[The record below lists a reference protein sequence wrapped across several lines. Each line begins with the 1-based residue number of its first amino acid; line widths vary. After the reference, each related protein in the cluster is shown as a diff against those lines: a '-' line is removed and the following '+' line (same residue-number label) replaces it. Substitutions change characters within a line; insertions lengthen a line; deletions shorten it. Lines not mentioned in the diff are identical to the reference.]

1 MEKKNIDVPSVTFT
15 GDITIQGDMFNM
27 HDIENV
33 NFYGSFAEAL
43 REMAAKGH
51 SAASPAVAPATV
63 EDENHEAEEL
73 CHFVHPSID
82 SSKEWEIHE
91 EIKRLVR
98 RQGIQEICAY
108 LKQMAA
114 EKKILLP
121 PMPSTAYAELV
132 RMGMPTGEGF
142 NESTF
147 RKYYNK

>member
-27 HDIENV
+27 HDIQNV
-33 NFYGSFAEAL
+33 NFYGSFADSL
-43 REMAAKGH
+43 REMAARGH
-51 SAASPAVAPATV
+51 SAAASATV
-63 EDENHEAEEL
+63 EDEIHEA
-73 CHFVHPSID
+73 VHPSID
-82 SSKEWEIHE
+82 SSQEWQVHE

-98 RQGIQEICAY
+98 RQGIQEICLY

-121 PMPSTAYAELV
+121 PMPSVAYAELV
-132 RMGMPTGEGF
+132 RMGMPCGEGYS
-142 NESTF
+142 ESTF

>member
-27 HDIENV
+27 HDIQNV
-33 NFYGSFAEAL
+33 NFYGSFADSL
-43 REMAAKGH
+43 REMAARGH
-51 SAASPAVAPATV
+51 SAAASATV
-63 EDENHEAEEL
+63 EDESHEAEEL
-73 CHFVHPSID
+73 CHLVHPSID
-82 SSKEWEIHE
+82 SSQEWQVHE

-98 RQGIQEICAY
+98 RQGIQEICLY

-121 PMPSTAYAELV
+121 PMPSVAYAELV
-132 RMGMPTGEGF
+132 RMGMPCGEGYS
-142 NESTF
+142 ESTF